1 MTPNRVAI
9 GVRAARLTLAAAA
22 AVLVALATL
31 APASAETA
39 DAPVVPLDIPPSVAE
54 LRAQP
59 ALGPTVMPPAP
70 GQQQLTPELLANYV
84 ERQKALHAF
93 NAFDVNGEQELTEEV
108 LLGYIARGSLDAG
121 NGALSAIAAFTDDEP
136 AVGPELTASVLA
148 RYVADGFLPTSRRL
162 EIAADERD
170 CLAQA
175 IYHEARGESAEGQ
188 LAVANII
195 VNRARSG
202 KYPSSLCGVIYQ
214 NADKGRYRCQ
224 FTFACDGRGDAPRE
238 RRAWAR
244 SQALAEEVYVQYAQG
259 KSLGMLPRS
268 ALFYHTVNV
277 RPNWAYTYNRIAQIG
292 AHIFYSPN

>member
-9 GVRAARLTLAAAA
+9 CVRAARHALATAAAI
-22 AVLVALATL
+22 LCVAATL
-31 APASAETA
+31 APAAAETA
-39 DAPVVPLDIPPSVAE
+39 ESPVVPLDMPPSVAE
-54 LRAQP
+54 LRMQP
-59 ALGPTVMPPAP
+59 AIGATMLAPAP
-70 GQQQLTPELLANYV
+70 GHQQLTPQLLANYV

-93 NAFDVNGEQELTEEV
+93 SAFDFGDEPELTEEV
-108 LLGYIARGSLDAG
+108 LLGYISRGSLDAG
-121 NGALSAIAAFTDDEP
+121 NGALSAIAAFTDD
-136 AVGPELTASVLA
+136 GPVAASALTTAVLA
-148 RYVADGFLPTSRRL
+148 RYVEDGFLPTSRRV
-162 EIAADERD
+162 EIADDERG

-188 LAVANII
+188 LAVANVI

-224 FTFACDGRGDAPRE
+224 FTFACDGRGDAPAE

-244 SQALAEEVYVQYAQG
+244 SQALAEDVYARYAQG
-259 KSLGMLPRS
+259 ETLGAVPQSTLY
-268 ALFYHTVNV
+268 YHTVNV
-277 RPNWAYTYNRIAQIG
+277 RPNWAYTFNRVAQIG

>member
-1 MTPNRVAI
+1 M
-9 GVRAARLTLAAAA
+9 
-22 AVLVALATL
+22 
-31 APASAETA
+31 
-39 DAPVVPLDIPPSVAE
+39 
-54 LRAQP
+54 QP
-59 ALGPTVMPPAP
+59 AVGPTTVPPVP
-70 GQQQLTPELLANYV
+70 GQQQLTPQLLANYV

-93 NAFDVNGEQELTEEV
+93 NAFGVDGEQELTEEV

-136 AVGPELTASVLA
+136 AAGPTLTASVLA
-148 RYVADGFLPTSRRL
+148 SYIADGFLPTSRRV
-162 EIAADERD
+162 EIANDERG

-188 LAVANII
+188 LAVASVI

-224 FTFACDGRGDAPRE
+224 FTFACDGRGDTPAE

-244 SQALAEEVYVQYAQG
+244 SQALAEEVYAQYAQG
-259 KSLGMLPRS
+259 KTLGMLPKS

-277 RPNWAYTYNRIAQIG
+277 RPNWAYTYNRVAQIG